1 MSTAAPR
8 LTLRQLQ
15 IFTAVARRGSTAGAS
30 LDVALSQS
38 ATSSAINELER
49 VLGLRLF
56 DRAGKRLLLND
67 NGRTLLPRAQSVLDG
82 ALAFEEAARGGT
94 EQVQALRIGAST
106 TIGNYVLP
114 ALLGRFLDGGQRR
127 ADGWR
132 SSVAIGNTATIC
144 EAVAAFELDVGLI
157 EGPCHETTLIARPW
171 IQDELVIVAA
181 PHSALIASGPASAVA
196 LRALRAAVWL
206 VRESGSGT
214 REATDLALLP
224 HLHGYARLIELASTE
239 AIKHAAA
246 EDLGITCLSRW
257 AVADWLEAGRLVE
270 VPTRLPRL
278 RRQCYLVTHRDK
290 QPTAAL
296 TAFVGRAR
304 AHAG

>member
-8 LTLRQLQ
+8 ITLRQLQ
-15 IFTAVARRGSTAGAS
+15 IFAAVARRGSTAGAAA
-30 LDVALSQS
+30 DVALSQS

-49 VLGLRLF
+49 VLGLQLF

-67 NGRTLLPRAQSVLDG
+67 NGRTLLPRALSVVDG
-82 ALAFEEAARGGT
+82 ALAFEEAARGGS

-157 EGPCHETTLIARPW
+157 EGPCHEASLDARPW
-171 IQDELVIVAA
+171 IRDELVIVAA
-181 PHSALIASGPASAVA
+181 PDCALLRERSGAAVT
-196 LRALRAAVWL
+196 LRALREAVWL

-224 HLHGYARLIELASTE
+224 HLQAYARLIELASTE

-257 AVADWLEAGRLVE
+257 AVADWLDAGRLVE

-278 RRQCYLVTHRDK
+278 RRQCFLVTHRDK

-296 TAFVGRAR
+296 AAFVARAR
-304 AHAG
+304 SRVA